1 MSVCLSLGLSASYLG
16 RQLVICDHESR
27 ALGRQEH
34 HSLLKLPTK
43 STQKLRRVLK
53 TAPITPSPRV
63 MLCLA
68 TNCMDRSNDAGD
80 ESIQTGRYKPGSTV
94 HMLRLPAC
102 HFAMVS
108 TIPIQQRHEIYLCL
122 QAREGVCISDACSW
136 YPHRAPAVALR
147 SCPERPASMPSF
159 SAHIRSYAVR
169 VVVSEVR

>member
-53 TAPITPSPRV
+53 TAPIASSPRV

-102 HFAMVS
+102 HFAMV
-108 TIPIQQRHEIYLCL
+108 IQTQFNNDTKYICVYKHAKEFVSVTHVHGTLTGL
-122 QAREGVCISDACSW
+122 QQS
-136 YPHRAPAVALR
+136 H
-147 SCPERPASMPSF
+147 
-159 SAHIRSYAVR
+159 
-169 VVVSEVR
+169 